1 MLTTRTEQETRQA
14 TPKTPARGAVP
25 KTGQRRPEAPHPAKP
40 VPQPRP
46 ETDRRRPRPESGPLR
61 GRPPAGGRP
70 AAERSRPAVKR
81 RPARRQRAPFV
92 LLVVG
97 LLCGGLVSL
106 LLLNTVLARD
116 SIAASRLVD
125 EISAARLQNELLK
138 RQIEESK
145 LPAVIAKQAED
156 LGMKQSLDSV
166 NPYTSGST
174 ETGQAV
180 QGR

>member
-1 MLTTRTEQETRQA
+1 
-14 TPKTPARGAVP
+14 
-25 KTGQRRPEAPHPAKP
+25 
-40 VPQPRP
+40 
-46 ETDRRRPRPESGPLR
+46 
-61 GRPPAGGRP
+61 
-70 AAERSRPAVKR
+70 
-81 RPARRQRAPFV
+81 V

-116 SIAASRLVD
+116 SIAASRLVE
-125 EISAARLQNELLK
+125 EISTARQQNEQLQ
-138 RQIEESK
+138 REIEQRK
-145 LPAVIAKQAED
+145 QPDVIAEQAED

>member
-1 MLTTRTEQETRQA
+1 MTTRTEQESGQA
-14 TPKTPARGAVP
+14 PKTPARGAVP

-46 ETDRRRPRPESGPLR
+46 ETDRRRPRPESGPSR
-61 GRPPAGGRP
+61 GRPPAGGRA
-70 AAERSRPAVKR
+70 AAERPRPAAMR

-116 SIAASRLVD
+116 SIAASKLVD
-125 EISAARLQNELLK
+125 EISAARLQNEQLK
-138 RQIEESK
+138 REIEERK
-145 LPAVIAKQAED
+145 LPEVIAKQAED
-156 LGMKQSLDSV
+156 LGMKQSLDKV

-180 QGR
+180 QGQ

>member
-1 MLTTRTEQETRQA
+1 MLTTRTEQESRQA
-14 TPKTPARGAVP
+14 PPKAPARGIVP

-46 ETDRRRPRPESGPLR
+46 ETDRRRPRPESGPSR
-61 GRPPAGGRP
+61 GRP
-70 AAERSRPAVKR
+70 AAQGPRPAVQR

-125 EISAARLQNELLK
+125 EISTARQQNEQLQ
-138 RQIEESK
+138 REIEQRK
-145 LPAVIAKQAED
+145 QPDVIAEQAED

-166 NPYTSGST
+166 NPYTTGST

>member
-1 MLTTRTEQETRQA
+1 LTTRTEQETRQA

-61 GRPPAGGRP
+61 GRPPA
-70 AAERSRPAVKR
+70 ERSRPAVKR

-125 EISAARLQNELLK
+125 EISAARLQNEQLK
-138 RQIEESK
+138 REIEERK

-174 ETGQAV
+174 DTGQAV